1 MVEMRV
7 CLYYNE
13 TAGEG
18 TGAEEISR
26 LITKA
31 GHQVARIVR
40 RGEPLAGNLKDG
52 VDAVVAAGGDGTVAS
67 AGRVLAGGKM
77 PLAILPLGTANN
89 IATALGINEQPDAA
103 VAAWTRQRI
112 VQIDVGVVEDRR
124 GHCYFIEGVGVGLIP
139 EGINASR
146 KMVSKDAVPTAED
159 RLEQARQIFRET
171 LQGLQPRPYGVRIEG
186 ESIDND
192 ALLVEVLNIT
202 TVGPRIRLSPDANP
216 ADGLLSVVVAG
227 AADRDAIAAHLRAP
241 WDDDDSHARLPSWR
255 ASRIE
260 VTGWHDYHVDDDVRS
275 AEGETVTI
283 RVEPGF
289 LPVLA

>member
-1 MVEMRV
+1 MRV
-7 CLYYNE
+7 CLYYNDA
-13 TAGEG
+13 AGEG
-18 TGAEEISR
+18 TRAEEISG
-26 LITKA
+26 LITGA
-31 GHQVARIVR
+31 GHEVVRVVR
-40 RGEPLAGNLKDG
+40 RGEPLAGNLGDG
-52 VDAVVAAGGDGTVAS
+52 VDTVVAAGGDGTVAS
-67 AGRVLAGGKM
+67 ASRKLAGGRV

-89 IATALGINEQPDAA
+89 IATALAIDERPAA
-103 VAAWTRQRI
+103 AAAAWSRQRI
-112 VQIDVGVVEDRR
+112 VHIDVGVVEDRR
-124 GHCYFIEGVGVGLIP
+124 GRCYFIEGVGVGLIP

-146 KMVSKDAVPTAED
+146 KISKVAVPAPED

-227 AADRDAIAAHLRAP
+227 PADRDAIAAHLRSP
-241 WDDDDSHARLPSWR
+241 WDDDDSHARLKSWR

-260 VTGWHDYHVDDDVRS
+260 VTGWHDYHVDDDVRT
-275 AEGETVTI
+275 ADGETVTI

>member
-1 MVEMRV
+1 MRV

-18 TGAEEISR
+18 TRAEDISG
-26 LITKA
+26 LITNA
-31 GHQVARIVR
+31 GHHVSRVVR
-40 RGEPLAGNLKDG
+40 RDDALSSHLSEG
-52 VDAVVAAGGDGTVAS
+52 VDAVVVAGGDGTVANAS
-67 AGRVLAGGKM
+67 RMLAGGRI

-89 IATALGINEQPDAA
+89 IATALGIDERPETA
-103 VAAWTRQRI
+103 VAAWARQRI
-112 VQIDVGVVEDRR
+112 VHIDVGVVEDRR

-146 KMVSKDAVPTAED
+146 MMVSKEAVPSPED

-171 LQGLQPRPYGVRIEG
+171 LQDLQPRRYGVRIEG

-216 ADGLLSVVVAG
+216 ADGLLSVVIAG
-227 AADRDAIAAHLRAP
+227 PADRDAIASHLRSP
-241 WDDDDSHARLPSWR
+241 WDDDDSHARLRSWR

-275 AEGETVTI
+275 AEGETVKI

>member
-1 MVEMRV
+1 MRV
-7 CLYYNE
+7 CLYCNE

-18 TGAEEISR
+18 TRAEEISK

-31 GHQVARIVR
+31 GHEVARIVR
-40 RGEPLAGNLKDG
+40 RGEKMAGNLGDG

-67 AGRVLAGGKM
+67 AGRMLAGGQV

-89 IATALGINEQPDAA
+89 IATALSIDEQPEAA
-103 VAAWTRQRI
+103 VAAWARQRI
-112 VQIDVGVVEDRR
+112 VHIDVGVVEDRR

-139 EGINASR
+139 EGINAGR
-146 KMVSKDAVPTAED
+146 KMVSKDAVPSPED
-159 RLEQARQIFRET
+159 RLEQARQIFREA
-171 LQGLQPRPYGVRIEG
+171 LQDLQPRPYGVRIEG

-192 ALLVEVLNIT
+192 ALLVEVLNIP

-216 ADGLLSVVVAG
+216 ADGLLSVVIAG
-227 AADRDAIAAHLRAP
+227 AADRDAIAAHLRTP

-255 ASRIE
+255 ASRVE
-260 VTGWHDYHVDDDVRS
+260 VTGWYDYHVDDDVRS